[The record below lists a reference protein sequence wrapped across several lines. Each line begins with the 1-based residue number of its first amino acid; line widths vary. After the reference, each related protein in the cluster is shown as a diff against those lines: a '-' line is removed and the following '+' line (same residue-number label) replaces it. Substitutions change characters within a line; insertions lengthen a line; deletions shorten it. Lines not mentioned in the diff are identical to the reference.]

1 MMGEVMEFARD
12 LLYDENEGGNGRGS
26 FTCRKD
32 NMSRTDEWYRT
43 SYRTSSGKTSSV
55 VGNMTARVISHCEAV
70 DELGFTLT
78 NVDRTLISG
87 QSIIQSPSAAA

>member
-43 SYRTSSGKTSSV
+43 SYRASSGRASSEPV
-55 VGNMTARVISHCEAV
+55 VGNMTACVIFV
-70 DELGFTLT
+70 GDMM
-78 NVDRTLISG
+78 RYI
-87 QSIIQSPSAAA
+87 